1 MIVVDTWWLLLK
13 LIYYIQNFT
22 VIIVINFLQ
31 RNNTPAVVLYGTT
44 SRINLDRNKT

>member
-1 MIVVDTWWLLLK
+1 MIVVDAWWLLLK

-31 RNNTPAVVLYGTT
+31 RNNTLAVVLYGTT